1 MQKEYKMKI
10 TKIVGR
16 NIRIPL
22 VHPAKW
28 SGGIR
33 RAAPA
38 YVLEV
43 HTDEGIIGLGECVG
57 PTIPTIATIVNEEF
71 SQFLIGQNPLRT
83 ELLVRRMEEFSRNWN
98 QLGAYAIAGIEM
110 ALLDIKGKWL
120 GTPVYQLLGGQCKK
134 EIGYAGY
141 LFIDEPE
148 INAKRA
154 LEYKTQGYKEIKIKV
169 GRDLNQDADTLA
181 AIRDAIGSDI
191 KIRIDANMNWNVPT
205 AIKWIKALQKYGI
218 QYVEQPVP
226 DYDLDG
232 MAAVRRAVDVPIA
245 SDESCTS
252 VERVMEMIKRDSCD
266 VFVVYVSEAGGL
278 SRARTIASIA
288 DACGKW
294 CVMGTW
300 AETGVATIAG
310 AHVIASTTNFAY
322 CNDSHYMLQADDIIT
337 KPLKIVNGAIALP
350 EGPGLGVELDPQK
363 LDEFEKYD
371 IRESVFFDNIDDEEM
386 PRIGQIL

>member
-1 MQKEYKMKI
+1 MKI
-10 TKIVGR
+10 TKIVGHHV
-16 NIRIPL
+16 RIPL

-28 SGGIR
+28 SGGTR
-33 RAAPA
+33 LSAPA
-38 YVLEV
+38 FILEM

-57 PTIPTIATIVNEEF
+57 PTIPVIAAIVTEEL
-71 SQFLIGQNPLRT
+71 SQFLIGQNPLNT
-83 ELLVRRMEEFSRNWN
+83 ELLVRRMEEFARNWL
-98 QLGAYAIAGIEM
+98 QLGAYAISGLEM

-120 GTPVYQLLGGQCKK
+120 NTPVYHLLGGQCKK

-154 LEYKTQGYKEIKIKV
+154 LDYKNQGYSEIKIKI
-169 GRDLNQDADTLA
+169 GRDLDQDVNSLA
-181 AIRDAIGSDI
+181 AIRDAVGWDM
-191 KIRIDANMNWNVPT
+191 KIRVDANMNWNVPT
-205 AIKWIKALQKYGI
+205 AIKWIKEIQKFKI
-218 QYVEQPVP
+218 MYVEQPVP

-245 SDESCTS
+245 ADESCSS
-252 VERVMEMIKRDSCD
+252 VERVLEMIKRDSCD

-294 CVMGTW
+294 CTMGTW

-310 AHVIASTTNFAY
+310 AHVIASSANFVFY
-322 CNDSHYMLQADDIIT
+322 NDSHYMLQTDDIIT
-337 KPLKIVNGAIALP
+337 EPLQIIKGKITLSDK
-350 EGPGLGVELDPQK
+350 PGLGVS
-363 LDEFEKYD
+363 LDEVKLEKFKKCD
-371 IRESVFFDNIDDEEM
+371 VRESVFFDNIEDEQM
-386 PRIGQIL
+386 PLIGQLI

>member
-1 MQKEYKMKI
+1 MKI
-10 TKIVGR
+10 TKITGR
-16 NIRIPL
+16 HVRIPL
-22 VHPAKW
+22 VYPAKW

-33 RAAPA
+33 HAAPA
-38 YVLEV
+38 YILEV

-57 PTIPTIATIVNEEF
+57 PTIPTIMTVVNEEF
-71 SQFLIGQNPLRT
+71 SQFLIGQDPLRT
-83 ELLVRRMEEFSRNWN
+83 ELLVRRMEEFARNWL
-98 QLGAYAIAGIEM
+98 QIGAYAIAGIEM

-120 GTPVYQLLGGQCKK
+120 NTPVYQLLGGKCKN

-141 LFIDEPE
+141 LFIDDPE
-148 INAKRA
+148 TNAKRA
-154 LEYKTQGYKEIKIKV
+154 LVYKQQGYKEIKLKV

-181 AIRDAIGSDI
+181 AIRDEIGGDI
-191 KIRIDANMNWNVPT
+191 KIRVDANMNWSIPT
-205 AIKWIKALQKYGI
+205 AVKWIRALQKYNI

-252 VERVMEMIKRDSCD
+252 VERVLEMIKRDSCD

-310 AHVIASTTNFAY
+310 AHVIASTTNYAF
-322 CNDSHYMLQADDIIT
+322 CNDSHYMLQSDDILT
-337 KPLKIVNGAIALP
+337 KPLEIVNGSIALP
-350 EGPGLGVELDPQK
+350 QGPGLGVELDPVK
-363 LDEFEKYD
+363 LSEFEKYD
-371 IRESVFFDNIDDEEM
+371 VRESVFFDNIGDEQM
-386 PRIGQIL
+386 PMIGQII

>member
-1 MQKEYKMKI
+1 MKI
-10 TKIVGR
+10 TKIEGR
-16 NIRIPL
+16 HVRIPL
-22 VHPAKW
+22 VYPAKW

-38 YVLEV
+38 YVLQI
-43 HTDEGIIGLGECVG
+43 HTDENITGLGECVG

-71 SQFLIGQNPLRT
+71 SQFLIGQDPLRT
-83 ELLVRRMEEFSRNWN
+83 ELLVRRMEEFARNWL
-98 QLGAYAIAGIEM
+98 QLGYYAIAGIEM

-120 GTPVYQLLGGQCKK
+120 NTPVYNILGGLCKK

-154 LEYKTQGYKEIKIKV
+154 LEYKDQGYKEIKLKV
-169 GRDLNQDADTLA
+169 GRSLNQDADTLA
-181 AIRDAIGSDI
+181 AVRDAVGSEI
-191 KIRIDANMNWNVPT
+191 KIRIDANMNWSVPT
-205 AIKWIKALQKYGI
+205 AIKWIKTLRKYGI

-245 SDESCTS
+245 SDESCSS
-252 VERVMEMIKRDSCD
+252 VERVLEMVKRDSCD

-278 SRARTIASIA
+278 TRARTIASIA

-300 AETGVATIAG
+300 AETGVATTAG
-310 AHVIASTTNFAY
+310 AHVIASTTNFAF
-322 CNDSHYMLQADDIIT
+322 CNDSHYMLQSDDIIT
-337 KPLKIVNGAIALP
+337 KPLKIVNGAVTLS
-350 EGPGLGVELDPQK
+350 ETPGLGVELDTQK
-363 LDEFEKYD
+363 LKEFERCD
-371 IRESVFFDNIDDEEM
+371 VRESVFFDNIDDEEM
-386 PRIGQIL
+386 PRIGQIM